1 MSTADTFNIS
11 DEKEEGDEVEEEEEE
26 ETEPEEEEEV
36 GTAEHKRAR
45 GDNVDPEEEE
55 EEPATAEE
63 LEEIATGGGRSARAR
78 ISQLTAERDRAIS
91 AALKLAE
98 KQAEQAAAPAAKKEE
113 PPAYDFAGKRKEIA
127 TMRREANK
135 LLLEGEEDKAGEI
148 QDRMDAAQD
157 EITAK
162 LQEQAETRAEQR
174 AAVRVAAAL
183 EEDRAASAIAEGF
196 EKYPFLS
203 DTNKDVEHNK
213 EALADVIMYRNR
225 YANEGMS
232 LSAALRKAIAK
243 VGPMYAEEGADEKPS
258 KPKKRPAEEDDEDD
272 NARASVNKTILKRIR
287 ERRLANAKIEK
298 HQPPQTGKL
307 GTAHRERLDV
317 TQLDVEGMTD
327 KEFDELPE
335 DIKKQLRGDR
345 VSA

>member
-1 MSTADTFNIS
+1 MSAADNFEIS
-11 DEKEEGDEVEEEEEE
+11 SDDEEEGAEVEEEEET
-26 ETEPEEEEEV
+26 ETEEEDE
-36 GTAEHKRAR
+36 GDAAAHKRAR
-45 GDNVDPEEEE
+45 GDDDVEPEEE

-113 PPAYDFAGKRKEIA
+113 PPAYDFAAKRKEIA
-127 TMRREANK
+127 TLRREANK

-162 LQEQAETRAEQR
+162 LQEQAESRAEQR
-174 AAVRVAAAL
+174 AATRVAVAL

-213 EALADVIMYRNR
+213 EALDDVIMYRNR
-225 YANEGMS
+225 YVQDGMTI
-232 LSAALRKAIAK
+232 SAALRKAINK

-258 KPKKRPAEEDDEDD
+258 KGGKKREEEEDES
-272 NARASVNKTILKRIR
+272 AKASVNKTILKRIR

-327 KEFDELPE
+327 KEWDELPE